1 MLLNTAVLIPQYSCN
16 SYYQSTFISN
26 HMNASKIGS
35 LFWRWNSGGERVF
48 AMFSSPALGQWNDCY
63 QVLHLHTQVIAFFLY
78 EEKCLPGKCDEDWMM
93 RAPETVSPAQCK
105 SSSPRSP
112 TFRHSKIPELP
123 TFEVSGLCILS
134 SSSSPTMTE

>member
-16 SYYQSTFISN
+16 CYYQSTFISN
-26 HMNASKIGS
+26 HMKASEIGS

-48 AMFSSPALGQWNDCY
+48 VMLSSPAFRQRNDCY
-63 QVLHLHTQVIAFFLY
+63 QVLRLHTQVTAFFLY

-93 RAPETVSPAQCK
+93 CAPKTVSPAQCK
-105 SSSPRSP
+105 SSFPGSP
-112 TFRHSKIPELP
+112 TLRHSKIPELP
-123 TFEVSGLCILS
+123 TSEVSGLCILS